1 MILTAENYYSTEA
14 NWEYMSCSQY
24 KSFMACEAAT
34 IAELMGEYKK
44 PLTKAMLVGSF
55 VDAYFEGTLKEFMEN
70 HYDLY
75 TKKNALRSEFQKAN
89 EIIGRVKKD
98 PSFMKFLS
106 GEKQRIFTA
115 KMFGVDWKIKIDS
128 YCPSICIT
136 DLKVVW
142 DFRSMIRWRYDIQ
155 GAIYQK
161 VVDLITGETLPF
173 YLAAATRER
182 VVNFDIFQ
190 ITQDVLDYAL
200 SEVEVNIPHIMDV
213 KNKVVEATY
222 CGMCDYCKSI
232 KHAGIKDYNELILG
246 GSANAVSKNIWR

>member
-1 MILTAENYYSTEA
+1 MILTAENYYSAEA
-14 NWEYMSCSQY
+14 NHEYMSCSQY
-24 KSFMACEAAT
+24 KSFLECEAAT
-34 IAELMGEYKK
+34 MAELKGKYKR

-55 VDAYFEGTLKEFMEN
+55 VDAYFEGTVKEFMDN
-70 HYDLY
+70 HPDIY

-142 DFRSMIRWRYDIQ
+142 NFYSMVHWRYDVQ
-155 GAIYQK
+155 GAIYQG
-161 VVDLITGETLPF
+161 VVHSNTDEKLPF

-200 SEVEVNIPHIMDV
+200 SEVEANIPHIMDV
-213 KNKVVEATY
+213 KNGILEAAP
-222 CGMCDYCKSI
+222 CGVCDYCKSI

-246 GSANAVSKNIWR
+246 GFSNAVSKNIW